1 MARAQPGP
9 FLEEVF
15 NQNKEVP
22 AAGWDSLGWR
32 RCLAR
37 LARPVGAVHQ
47 SGRSSRDSGWEQR
60 LSGLWLCRK
69 CPCLISLLANRREA
83 HSWRQNSQA
92 PQLAAVAGEGVR
104 GQRKLGMGV
113 TQPDLEASERRLPD
127 PKWLRCGRRWSKGP
141 YQLQE
146 DPLYQSE
153 ERIRGSPLR
162 KPSKG
167 LSGMSR
173 VLWCPL
179 VDLCGTRIQLA
190 TGFTYILTRC
200 FFSSPGTTLPGK

>member
-1 MARAQPGP
+1 
-9 FLEEVF
+9 
-15 NQNKEVP
+15 
-22 AAGWDSLGWR
+22 
-32 RCLAR
+32 
-37 LARPVGAVHQ
+37 
-47 SGRSSRDSGWEQR
+47 
-60 LSGLWLCRK
+60 
-69 CPCLISLLANRREA
+69 
-83 HSWRQNSQA
+83 
-92 PQLAAVAGEGVR
+92 
-104 GQRKLGMGV
+104 MGV

-153 ERIRGSPLR
+153 KRIRGLPLR
-162 KPSKG
+162 KPSKS